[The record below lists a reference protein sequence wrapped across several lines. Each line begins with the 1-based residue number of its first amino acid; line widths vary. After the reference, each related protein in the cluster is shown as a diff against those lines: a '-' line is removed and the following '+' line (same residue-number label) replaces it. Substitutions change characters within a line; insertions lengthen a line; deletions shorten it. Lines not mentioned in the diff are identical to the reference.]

1 MQKFSK
7 QDQRPQLCFRRG
19 NIGLY
24 VIVFLLFGLL
34 LSVFL
39 FFPQFLNMQSGI
51 NSITC
56 REIRKKVKMAVED
69 HDANNTKTIMIPGQ
83 PVDLDYL
90 KEKGFLA
97 EVQTCPDKGRY
108 FIGSN
113 GRIICS
119 FHENDKD

>member
-1 MQKFSK
+1 MKKAKSK
-7 QDQRPQLCFRRG
+7 KWFRMAPSQG
-19 NIGLY
+19 SIGLY
-24 VIVFLLFGLL
+24 VIVFLLVGLL
-34 LSVFL
+34 LSIFL

-90 KEKGFLA
+90 KEKGYLA
-97 EVQTCPDKGRY
+97 EVQLCPEKGKY
-108 FIGSN
+108 FIGAN